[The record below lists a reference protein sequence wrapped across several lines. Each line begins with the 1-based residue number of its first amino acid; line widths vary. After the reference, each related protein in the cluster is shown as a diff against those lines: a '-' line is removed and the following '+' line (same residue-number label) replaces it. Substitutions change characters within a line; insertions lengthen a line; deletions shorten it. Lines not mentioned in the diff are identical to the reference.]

1 MAGLSDLC
9 YCRVIGKDG
18 VVPVIGWAVEAADD
32 EIVLATT
39 SDLSSLEHTSKAK
52 VGQQTVS
59 FVRVGQN
66 TASLETPAGWGGL
79 KPKDLA
85 PLDVCQSAWKKV
97 KDSELLSSEAE
108 ATKVRK
114 PKAQKGKGS
123 LAADLSQLRGLFGEG
138 DSEGEEESDSEG
150 DLAFPPR
157 KGESKYL
164 PPGGSGDHSSE
175 KKKKSKGE
183 GDLVKQMLV
192 KNLADGKDANE
203 MLPAV
208 LMAMLLDKDKGKES
222 RRGRG
227 ASSSDYLELHGGSDS
242 DESDADEDKAKGMK
256 AVELLHRLH
265 RSIRR
270 HPKRVCEQFEKEVI
284 EDLGIVKGQAWTLKD
299 YVRKQQWG
307 KFKGL
312 YRTAIMDV
320 EVYELLRS
328 NQPDVAA
335 AQVIQNLKSKMQ
347 AVMQGGDWGSAW
359 LLTGL
364 PDPLMKREFAGSR
377 QEMSIISGYLGAV
390 HRLQKRVRESKGLAG
405 HHGEED
411 EESGAAG
418 AATKK

>member
-1 MAGLSDLC
+1 MG
-9 YCRVIGKDG
+9 R
-18 VVPVIGWAVEAADD
+18 VEA
-32 EIVLATT
+32 ER
-39 SDLSSLEHTSKAK
+39 SSSIGRLPACLEEGEGQRAFEQRSRSYQGQKAK
-52 VGQQTVS
+52 
-59 FVRVGQN
+59 
-66 TASLETPAGWGGL
+66 GL
-79 KPKDLA
+79 
-85 PLDVCQSAWKKV
+85 
-97 KDSELLSSEAE
+97 
-108 ATKVRK
+108 
-114 PKAQKGKGS
+114 KGKGLFS
-123 LAADLSQLRGLFGEG
+123 CRFESAQGSLRGGGFGRGGGERQRG
-138 DSEGEEESDSEG
+138 RLGLPSAQGSEQIS
-150 DLAFPPR
+150 APR
-157 KGESKYL
+157 GFR
-164 PPGGSGDHSSE
+164 GHSSE
-175 KKKKSKGE
+175 KKKSKGE

-222 RRGRG
+222 RRSRG

-377 QEMSIISGYLGAV
+377 QEMSIISGYLDAV
-390 HRLQKRVRESKGLAG
+390 HRLQKRVRESKGHAG